1 MRIRLLAATG
11 AVLSTTLLTAACGS
25 GGDTEAAA
33 GGPAAKTVSVTVEGV
48 GTVTTDPALAA
59 KLPGDIRDK
68 GSIVVATN
76 APYEPFIDFAVEGQS
91 DKFKGLDH
99 DLLQAAGA
107 KLGIETT
114 FLQQPFDGLVP
125 GLQAGKYDAIA
136 GGITDKKERQQ
147 VATFVDYSA
156 SGTGFLVLP
165 TAATQVKGVADLCGK
180 RVAVQKASNQA
191 KHLADYGKNSC
202 AGRAI
207 DIKEYPDNPQTVTAL
222 LAGNVDAVAATKT
235 NLVDTAEQQAG
246 KVALVEDPANPNGWL
261 ASPNGF
267 GFSKSRG
274 DLAGAYQAALQA
286 LIDDGTYGKILDQW
300 KQKPIGIA
308 KATIDQAVD

>member
-1 MRIRLLAATG
+1 MRIRLFAATG
-11 AVLSTTLLTAACGS
+11 AVLSAALLTAACGS
-25 GGDTEAAA
+25 DTDDAA
-33 GGPAAKTVSVTVEGV
+33 GSGVRTVSVTVEGV
-48 GTVTTDPALAA
+48 GQVTTDPAVAA
-59 KLPGDIRDK
+59 KLPRDIRDK

-91 DKFKGLDH
+91 DRFKGLDH

-107 KLGIETT
+107 KLGITTT

-136 GGITDKKERQQ
+136 GGVTDKKERQQ

-156 SGTGFLVLP
+156 SGTGFLVRP
-165 TAATQVKGVADLCGK
+165 GTAPAVTSVADLCGR

-191 KHLADYGKNSC
+191 KHLADYGKSSC

-235 NLVDTAEQQAG
+235 NLVDAAEQQPG
-246 KVALVEDPANPNGWL
+246 KVTLVADAAHPNGWL

-274 DLAGAYQAALQA
+274 DLAVAYQAAVQA
-286 LIDDGTYGKILDQW
+286 LIDDGTYGKILDRW